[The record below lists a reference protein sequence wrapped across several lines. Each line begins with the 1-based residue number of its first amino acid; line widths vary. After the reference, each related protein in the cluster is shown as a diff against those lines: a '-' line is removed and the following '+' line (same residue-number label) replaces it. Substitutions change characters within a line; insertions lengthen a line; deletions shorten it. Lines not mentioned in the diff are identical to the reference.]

1 MGLISIGTPPQQFY
15 IDFDTGSST
24 LWVPGPQCGRAC
36 GKIEN
41 FLINWI
47 LVNSFR

>member
-47 LVNSFR
+47 LVNSF